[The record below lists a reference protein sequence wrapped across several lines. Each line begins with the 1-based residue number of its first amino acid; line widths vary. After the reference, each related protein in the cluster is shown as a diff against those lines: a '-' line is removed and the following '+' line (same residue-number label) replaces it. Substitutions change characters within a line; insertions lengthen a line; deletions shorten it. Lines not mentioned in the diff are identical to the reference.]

1 MSKMVLVNSC
11 ITEKDMY
18 LKQYTLI
25 SDLPLI
31 FALNI
36 IARTN
41 GVICLWQG
49 VVGLY
54 QEKGRS
60 WEIKI
65 AGVYL

>member
-41 GVICLWQG
+41 GVICL
-49 VVGLY
+49 
-54 QEKGRS
+54 
-60 WEIKI
+60 
-65 AGVYL
+65 